1 MAVRGGVILA
11 SVVLAVLLAGLLSF
25 LLPERSYACSCLPL
39 GSPTEELEESA
50 AVFMGKV
57 TSITI
62 LEGTGPY
69 DRAMNEFA
77 VTTVWKGRLAET
89 RFIRTEP
96 RGMCGRTFGEG
107 EEYVVYAATSDHKC
121 SRTRMLS
128 AASSDLVELGKGHAP
143 IPGTS
148 YPVIEAGGETGE
160 NQESTPTP
168 TTPTPTPTTPTP
180 TPTTPNPTPTTPNPT
195 PTTPNPEPAPD
206 SGGGC
211 GLSSHKADLAILGL
225 IVGIVGIGIG
235 RRRFN
240 TQ

>member
-1 MAVRGGVILA
+1 MAIRFSTISVGVA
-11 SVVLAVLLAGLLSF
+11 LAVLLTGLFLF
-25 LLPERSYACSCLPL
+25 LLPGRSYACSCLPL

-69 DRAMNEFA
+69 DTAMNEFA
-77 VTTVWKGRLAET
+77 VTTVWKGPLAET

-128 AASSDLVELGKGHAP
+128 AASSDHVELGKGHAP

-168 TTPTPTPTTPTP
+168 TTPTPTPT
-180 TPTTPNPTPTTPNPT
+180 

-225 IVGIVGIGIG
+225 IVGIVWLGLG
-235 RRRFN
+235 RRRSH
-240 TQ
+240 TP

>member
-1 MAVRGGVILA
+1 MTIRFDLIFL
-11 SVVLAVLLAGLLSF
+11 SVALAVLLAGLLSF

-39 GSPTEELEESA
+39 GSPTEELEESG

-57 TSITI
+57 TSISI
-62 LEGTGPY
+62 LEGTGNY
-69 DRAMNEFA
+69 DTAMNEFA
-77 VTTVWKGRLAET
+77 VTTVWKGPLAET

-96 RGMCGRTFGEG
+96 RGMCGRSFAEG
-107 EEYVVYAATSDHKC
+107 EEYVVYSFASDHKC

-128 AASSDLVELGKGHAP
+128 AASSDLIELGKGHAP

-168 TTPTPTPTTPTP
+168 TTPTPTPT
-180 TPTTPNPTPTTPNPT
+180 PTTPNA
-195 PTTPNPEPAPD
+195 EPAPD